1 MELNDFINKIKG
13 EIIMTENQTEGK
25 VKGIITRIFDN
36 PNKTGKGEW
45 LSNVVFVLD
54 GKNRYSTLKTPDNKE
69 LIDDFKVN
77 DHVEIEYK
85 IARIG
90 DKSYRNIVNM
100 TLLTELPQEE
110 KSMQP
115 SAETIKLSDTE
126 GQKSPELSFPKREI
140 RQIALQA
147 AVVATAA
154 QDIGRWGIETV
165 GKWTIEL
172 AKEFEKFVGG

>member
-25 VKGIITRIFDN
+25 VKGVITRIYDN
-36 PNKTGKGEW
+36 PNETGKGEW

-54 GKNRYSTLKTPDNKE
+54 GKNRYSALKTPDNKE

-147 AVVATAA
+147 AVIATAA
-154 QDIGRWGIETV
+154 QDIGRWGIETI

-172 AKEFEKFVGG
+172 AKEFEKFLKE